1 MPKKNKKVLVKEK
14 NKAIKENKAN
24 LFLSGFF
31 YHFRKSLKSFLIIFL
46 IGLQIALLLTYLYFI
61 YKDKLFATEGIRDT
75 LTYQGK
81 ITNAD
86 GVPPPDGLYNLRFR
100 IYDQSSSGTL
110 LWTETWDSTNQ
121 GVAGS
126 KVTVTDGV
134 FTVELNSLCGN
145 WVGGCASNGGITFA
159 TDSFYLQV
167 ELDYDANGSFEEIF
181 TPRKRFTATPYS
193 MNADK
198 LDGQDST
205 DFVAVEGDSMTGS
218 LSAPKVIDNSI
229 VALYQFN
236 NDAND
241 SSPNNLDGTVQNS
254 PAVSNDILEIDGTN
268 QYVSVGDD
276 NLLSFGT
283 GAADS
288 TFSIS
293 AWVKAT
299 DITNFTILGKG
310 IYNTSA
316 EYRFFV
322 DADDK
327 INFQIYDESV
337 QSCFLGRLY
346 TTALTSY
353 EGEWIYLVATYDA
366 SAISSGIKIY
376 LNGNRVD
383 DTNRVNN
390 AGSYVAMENLTSN
403 LYVGKYSANYAKGAL
418 DEVKINNRV
427 LAADEIKRLYESEKR
442 SQIHANKLNAHTLYL
457 AYIDNNESES
467 GYLTWDAIFNR
478 IKISTEVYAPNSM
491 PFLANQANQQ
501 DYTHYT

>member
-100 IYDQSSSGTL
+100 IYGQASSGTL
-110 LWTETWDSTNQ
+110 LWTEVWDSTNQ
-121 GVAGS
+121 GAGGS
-126 KVTVTDGV
+126 KVQVTEGI

-145 WVGGCASNGGITFA
+145 WVGSCASNGGITFA

-198 LDGQDST
+198 
-205 DFVAVEGDSMTGS
+205 
-218 LSAPKVIDNSI
+218 
-229 VALYQFN
+229 
-236 NDAND
+236 
-241 SSPNNLDGTVQNS
+241 
-254 PAVSNDILEIDGTN
+254 IDGTN

-276 NLLSFGT
+276 NVLSFGT

-316 EYRFFV
+316 DYSFFV

-337 QSCFLGRLY
+337 KSCFLGRLY